1 MRSISIFLPVHQP
14 TQNLGSTPVS
24 FPQKVVKGFEA
35 FVRDR
40 AIFMVRSHADQMLGF
55 DPNTQHAPAL
65 RRYDIVLAGEEEDIW
80 LSEVLA
86 RAIVDFAGQNG
97 SVMTQSAGY
106 FAAIDAETAA
116 LIELGEDPWF
126 E

>member
-55 DPNTQHAPAL
+55 DPNTQHPPAL
-65 RRYDIVLAGEEEDIW
+65 RRYDIVLDVPEETGRLGDI
-80 LSEVLA
+80 LA
-86 RAIVDFAGQNG
+86 RAIVDFAGPKG
-97 SVMTQSAGY
+97 SVMTQSAGR

-116 LIELGEDPWF
+116 LIELGEDPWS